1 MAKFRTLNERLE
13 AEARPRAE
21 RAARLRAAGE
31 TYTAIGLLLGV
42 SRQRA
47 QAIIARHNRRKA
59 AA

>member
-21 RAARLRAAGE
+21 RAAR

-59 AA
+59 AV

>member
-13 AEARPRAE
+13 AEARPR

-59 AA
+59 AV